1 MAPGQTVSDFSSPTY
16 WSNRFSTEKSFEWLI
31 PSHLVVPLAL
41 DHITVHETRKDA
53 HELEEDGGGG
63 GGEGK
68 LGGKTL
74 RGLHLG
80 CGTSDLGAVI
90 QAALQN
96 VCEEEDVEMDIRVI
110 DSDYVADTITRDDGS
125 GLGSGSGSKGK
136 GEGAGTILAL
146 DCLDLDDLV
155 TKSRIMLGEGRGWDF
170 IIDKST
176 SDAISC
182 GPLIPLPL
190 SEFSAR
196 ASANDHIDID
206 TDLEPLEVLLANMAK
221 VTRKGGKW
229 ISISYSEKR
238 YACLTTCSKPGSFVS
253 QGLGGGEGEGY
264 GWRVLDKRFLASTS
278 LPEGRRWRDKQGV
291 ERVVYEPETGV
302 WGWVLERI

>member
-31 PSHLVVPLAL
+31 PSHLVVPLVL
-41 DHITVHETRKDA
+41 DHITVPDTREDEHEP
-53 HELEEDGGGG
+53 EEDGHVGGR
-63 GGEGK
+63 
-68 LGGKTL
+68 LGPKTL

-80 CGTSDLGAVI
+80 CGTSDLGAGI
-90 QAALQN
+90 QAALQD
-96 VCEEEDVEMDIRVI
+96 VYEADGVEMEIKVI

-136 GEGAGTILAL
+136 GEGAGTILPL
-146 DCLDLDDLV
+146 DCLDLDDLA
-155 TKSRIMLGEGRGWDF
+155 TKSRIVLGEGRGWDF

-190 SEFSAR
+190 SQSSAR
-196 ASANDHIDID
+196 AGANDCIDID
-206 TDLEPLEVLLANMAK
+206 TDVEPLEVLLGNMAK
-221 VTRKGGKW
+221 VTRKGGRW
-229 ISISYSEKR
+229 ISVSYSEKR
-238 YACLTTCSKPGSFVS
+238 YACLISNPGTLVPHESGV
-253 QGLGGGEGEGY
+253 GEGEGY
-264 GWRVLDKRFLASTS
+264 GWKVLEKRFLASTS
-278 LPEGRRWRDKQGV
+278 LPEGRRWRDEQGV